1 MDQTPTDAP
10 PEKKCPACAEQV
22 KAEAVICR
30 FCGHDFRS
38 GVIAPPPAATP
49 PAPAPTLPPGPSTVP
64 PVVYMQPAS
73 KTNGMAIAAL
83 VLGIVWM
90 YGIGSILALIFG
102 YQAKGQIDASAGRE
116 TGRGMAVAG
125 IVLGWIGVGVLV
137 LTILALA
144 STRSGGY

>member
-38 GVIAPPPAATP
+38 GVIAPPGAAAPPLPPLPAAIP
-49 PAPAPTLPPGPSTVP
+49 PAAYP
-64 PVVYMQPAS
+64 QPAAR
-73 KTNGMAIAAL
+73 TNGMAVAAL

-90 YGIGSILALIFG
+90 
-102 YQAKGQIDASAGRE
+102 
-116 TGRGMAVAG
+116 
-125 IVLGWIGVGVLV
+125 
-137 LTILALA
+137 
-144 STRSGGY
+144 